1 MLHQIAP
8 LRFRR
13 KLASISLLL
22 VIGLLGSIFYSFS
35 DQFYLYKENISRFE
49 GISFENSFSYLITP
63 SQIFYNRTTIQNE
76 TSIAPIINSI
86 YKILS
91 NPKIDNLNPK
101 FTSHFINSKIDTE
114 LDEKYIKSYLEFRQ
128 SKHLY
133 DPIITLSVYLNYL
146 NTQYSENSVKIP
158 FSWEDWVDLSYL
170 NEFLDDGKSLTC
182 KQFVDK
188 YKYEIDF
195 EWNDS
200 TPSSSL
206 VDKTNCLDTIDYI
219 ITDEGKFRSKKLLP
233 GFNFQKKL
241 DKVSTFMGKAY
252 NAKSYLLSYA
262 PKPDFIY
269 FLTDNGKYFRA
280 ETKQSSSMLR
290 NGLLKNFLTSESY
303 NGFNPIDQLSKLN
316 KFYEIEHEHS
326 FKLRLNNDNNYQI
339 DIPEENFD
347 VDFATKYQ
355 YLFETDDSLLK
366 DNELNFKNSLKMSFQ
381 MKTEDIPKYL
391 DEINITPNHE
401 YRGHKVREN
410 GNHYD
415 SRFFA
420 GFISE
425 MPTSEI
431 SIHNPRSILNNSEIK
446 STATP
451 ENIKNSILS
460 HLSHL
465 LFTVTFNDG
474 LFLIPAHGTLL
485 SWYFNSMSF
494 PWDEDADVQM
504 PIGDLAE
511 FCLRYNNSMIVENPK
526 YGTAK
531 GYVDCGTAI
540 THREKGNG
548 NNNIDARII
557 DVDSGMYVD
566 ITGLSVSEEEMDENY
581 LKKFD
586 RWVSNELKIDY
597 NILQE
602 SRQKEIEMERAD
614 KLRDERERAEK
625 DKLQRERELLRIEK
639 EKLEKEKESFEA
651 SKKNSNSEENKNDA
665 DDKQRK
671 EKRTLEKSVKDIHK
685 QHKIFNCR
693 NRHFYSYD
701 QFSPLRLTLYEGAPT
716 LVAVNDSALKSQLE
730 IEYAHDALSNTE
742 HKKYHFSKPLRA
754 WLYAYDI
761 LQAELAIGLNPKPD
775 QSFAEI
781 KKHDQISAGEV
792 CPTYREN
799 QVEVFYEL
807 VKQSVYDITSEDL
820 IYTYEY
826 LMDEE
831 RNLKNQSQVINYL
844 SKSPVYFKTEKKPF
858 INIFEEVYHNKELT
872 HAHEAEMKLYDN
884 TWNLSDPN
892 IIDNLKPLTN
902 KESLGEWMLKDHA
915 PPRVPLYDYITF
927 AEQEFKIDKTE

>member
-1 MLHQIAP
+1 MLHQFAP

-22 VIGLLGSIFYSFS
+22 VIV
-35 DQFYLYKENISRFE
+35 
-49 GISFENSFSYLITP
+49 
-63 SQIFYNRTTIQNE
+63 QNE

-86 YKILS
+86 YKILT

-206 VDKTNCLDTIDYI
+206 VDKTNCLDTMDYI
-219 ITDEGKFRSKKLLP
+219 ITDEGKHRSKKLLP

-303 NGFNPIDQLSKLN
+303 NGFNPIEQLSKLN
-316 KFYEIEHEHS
+316 KFYEIEHEHT

-339 DIPEENFD
+339 DIPDENFD
-347 VDFATKYQ
+347 VDFATRYK

-366 DNELNFKNSLKMSFQ
+366 DNELNFKNSLKRSFQ

-391 DEINITPNHE
+391 DEVNITPNHE

-425 MPTSEI
+425 MPASEI

-511 FCLRYNNSMIVENPK
+511 FCLRYNNSMVVENPK

-548 NNNIDARII
+548 NNIIDARII
-557 DVDSGMYVD
+557 DVDSGMYID
-566 ITGLSVSEEEMDENY
+566 ITGLSVSEDEMDENY

-586 RWVSNELKIDY
+586 KWVSNELKIDY

-602 SRQKEIEMERAD
+602 SRQKEVEMERAY

-625 DKLQRERELLRIEK
+625 EKLQRERELLKIEK
-639 EKLEKEKESFEA
+639 ENLEKEKESFEA
-651 SKKNSNSEENKNDA
+651 AKKNYDNKENKNDA

-671 EKRTLEKSVKDIHK
+671 EKRNLEKSVKDIHK

-716 LVAVNDSALKSQLE
+716 LVAVNDSALRSQVE
-730 IEYAHDALSNTE
+730 IDHDALFNTE
-742 HKKYHFSKPLRA
+742 HKNYHFSKPLRA

-775 QSFAEI
+775 KSVNEI
-781 KKHDQISAGEV
+781 KKNNQIEAREV

-799 QVEVFYEL
+799 QVKVFYEL
-807 VKQSVYDITSEDL
+807 VKQSIYDTTSEDL

-844 SKSPVYFKTEKKPF
+844 SKIPVYFKTEKKPF

-915 PPRVPLYDYITF
+915 PPRVPLYDYIKF